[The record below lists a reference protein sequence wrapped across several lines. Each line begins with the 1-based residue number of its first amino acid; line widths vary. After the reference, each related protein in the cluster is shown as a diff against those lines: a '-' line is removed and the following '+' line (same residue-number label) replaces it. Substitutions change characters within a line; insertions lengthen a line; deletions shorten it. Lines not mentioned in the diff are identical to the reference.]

1 MTTPIL
7 WKNVAV
13 AMQSAIGATKTIT
26 GITIATD
33 GTLEVASTS
42 HGFVSG
48 DYVLILASGMTEV
61 NKRIFRVDNET
72 SNTFELEGE
81 DGTDYTAFTSGTAQ
95 KITFGTSIATM
106 TTVNAGGGEPDQIDA
121 TTIHDTQRTVLY
133 GLPAATSYTFDN
145 IWDPSDAG
153 LVALKSAS
161 NSQAE
166 RAFKFT
172 FGAGTGGRIFL
183 FYGQCSAGLN
193 PTGTAQGL
201 VTTSVSI
208 SATGAST
215 TYSS

>member
-1 MTTPIL
+1 MATPL
-7 WKNVAV
+7 VWKSVAV
-13 AMQSAIGATKTIT
+13 AMQSAIAATKTIASVAVDSL
-26 GITIATD
+26 GVI
-33 GTLEVASTS
+33 EVTSTS
-42 HGFVSG
+42 HAYNDG
-48 DYVLILASGMTEV
+48 DYVLILANGMTEI
-61 NKRIFRVDNET
+61 NKRIFRVDNKT
-72 SNTFELEGE
+72 TDTFELEGE
-81 DGTDYTAFTSGTAQ
+81 DGTAYDTFTSGTAQ
-95 KITFGTSIATM
+95 LITFGTSISTM

-121 TTIHDTQRTVLY
+121 TTIHDKQRTILY

-153 LVALKSAS
+153 LVALKAAS

-172 FGAGTGGRIFL
+172 FGTGGRIFL
-183 FYGQCSAGLN
+183 FYGQVSAGLN

-208 SATGAST
+208 TATGAST